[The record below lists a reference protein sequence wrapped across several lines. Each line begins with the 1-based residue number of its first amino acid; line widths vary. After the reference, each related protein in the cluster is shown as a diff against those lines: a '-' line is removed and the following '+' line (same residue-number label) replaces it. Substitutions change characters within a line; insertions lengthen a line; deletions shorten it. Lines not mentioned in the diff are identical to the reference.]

1 MASAVASLASSA
13 ADAAASSIAYAADAA
28 ASSIAYAAELSA
40 YELVASS
47 LAVGV
52 CAWCASHA
60 LAERRAAR
68 EAAARKSKASAW
80 ERKYHC
86 LPERPYAAAELAAY
100 DGRDADRPILLAA
113 DGAVFNVSRGRE
125 YYGAGGCYHALAGR
139 DSSRLLA
146 KGRLEPESAA
156 ELTEPLRRDEL
167 ETLREW
173 RELFE
178 FKYVRLGPLEGWTGH
193 APPQDAPG
201 EQQGDEGQA
210 ALAAHLAEEFGDG

>member
-1 MASAVASLASSA
+1 MSAMAASSSTA
-13 ADAAASSIAYAADAA
+13 DADASSIAYVGDAAASSIAYV
-28 ASSIAYAAELSA
+28 AELSA

-52 CAWCASHA
+52 CAWCAAHA
-60 LAERRAAR
+60 HAERRAAR

-193 APPQDAPG
+193 APPQDAAG

-210 ALAAHLAEEFGDG
+210 ALAARLAEEFGDG

>member
-1 MASAVASLASSA
+1 MAASGLASSA
-13 ADAAASSIAYAADAA
+13 ADAAASSFTYV
-28 ASSIAYAAELSA
+28 AELSA

-146 KGRLEPESAA
+146 KGRLDPESAA
-156 ELTEPLRRDEL
+156 EAAEPLRRDEL

-178 FKYVRLGPLEGWTGH
+178 FKYVRLGPLEGWRGH
-193 APPQDAPG
+193 APTQEA
-201 EQQGDEGQA
+201 EQGDEGQA
-210 ALAAHLAEEFGDG
+210 ALAARLAEEFGDG

>member
-1 MASAVASLASSA
+1 MASASSAVASSA
-13 ADAAASSIAYAADAA
+13 ADAAASSIAYVGDAA
-28 ASSIAYAAELSA
+28 ASSIAYVLELSA

-156 ELTEPLRRDEL
+156 EAAEPLRRDEL

-193 APPQDAPG
+193 APPKDAR
-201 EQQGDEGQA
+201 GD
-210 ALAAHLAEEFGDG
+210 